1 MTKKNILL
9 DRTASLMEV
18 LSDQEREICDL
29 LINGYS
35 NVEISTEMD
44 MPEDSVKNYILSIFE
59 KIGINLDKIL
69 TR

>member
-1 MTKKNILL
+1 MAKINIVL
-9 DRTASLMEV
+9 DRTSSLMQV